1 MNGESFGGIRNSAVL
16 RTLLLSGSFNTVY
29 TAHFVCPNS
38 PAGKFVYA
46 GTVR

>member
-1 MNGESFGGIRNSAVL
+1 MNGESFGGVRNSAVI
-16 RTLLLSGSFNTVY
+16 RTLPLSGSLNTVY
-29 TAHFVCPNS
+29 MAHSVCPNS